1 MTKERMLGYVAF
13 LHLVAVGRFGFTNAG
28 RAIRWAYTD
37 NSIWKIDGPS
47 NVKRSRVQEAVEVG
61 RANRNG
67 YRRIPFRFLGH
78 RFEIMEHVAYFIH
91 KKGIW
96 PTGEMQINHK
106 DLDRSN
112 GTIDNLELMTQSE
125 NIKHANAA
133 RRAGKK
139 GGKR

>member
-13 LHLVAVGRFGFTNAG
+13 LHLVSIGRFAFTPSG
-28 RAIRWAYTD
+28 RAIRWRMVA
-37 NSIWKIDGPS
+37 PEVS
-47 NVKRSRVQEAVEVG
+47 NIAEAIQVG

-91 KKGIW
+91 RKGIW

-125 NIKHANAA
+125 NMKHSAA
-133 RRAGKK
+133 MRKAGKK

>member
-1 MTKERMLGYVAF
+1 MPHWSPF
-13 LHLVAVGRFGFTNAG
+13 RFGKFTFTPNG
-28 RAIRWAYTD
+28 RAIRWAKAE
-37 NSIWKIDGPS
+37 WPS
-47 NVKRSRVQEAVEVG
+47 KSQIQRAVYVG

-112 GTIDNLELMTQSE
+112 GTIENLELMTQSE

-139 GGKR
+139 GGRR

>member
-13 LHLVAVGRFGFTNAG
+13 LHLVSIGKFAFTPNG
-28 RAIRWAYTD
+28 QAIRWA
-37 NSIWKIDGPS
+37 SAEWPSKSKI
-47 NVKRSRVQEAVEVG
+47 QCAVYVG

-96 PTGEMQINHK
+96 PTGELQVNHK

-112 GTIDNLELMTQSE
+112 GAIENLELMTQSE
-125 NIKHANAA
+125 NMKHMIAA
-133 RRAGKK
+133 RKAGKK

>member
-13 LHLVAVGRFGFTNAG
+13 LHLISIGKFTFTPNG
-28 RAIRWAYTD
+28 RAIRLAKAEW
-37 NSIWKIDGPS
+37 PS
-47 NVKRSRVQEAVEVG
+47 KSQIQCAVYVG

-96 PTGEMQINHK
+96 PTGEMQVNHK

-139 GGKR
+139 GGRR

>member
-13 LHLVAVGRFGFTNAG
+13 LHLVSIGKFAFAPTG
-28 RAIRWAYTD
+28 RAFRWALLKPG
-37 NSIWKIDGPS
+37 SF
-47 NVKRSRVQEAVEVG
+47 VHQAVEVG

-96 PTGEMQINHK
+96 PTGELQVNHK

-112 GTIDNLELMTQSE
+112 GTIENLELMTQSE
-125 NIKHANAA
+125 NMKHSAAA
-133 RRAGKK
+133 RKAGKK